1 MPSTYEPIATTT
13 LGTTAATITFSSIP
27 ATYTDLRVVC
37 VYTTANFGIYT
48 TLRFNSDSG
57 GNYSDTYIIG
67 DGSSA
72 TSARDAGSPTF
83 IGFGAYPNGISSGQF
98 NFVEADIFSYA
109 GSTNKTCLL
118 ASSLDKNGSGDV
130 QRMVGLWRNTAAI
143 TSLTIA
149 TNGGTMSIGTT
160 ATLYGIKNA

>member
-13 LGTTAATITFSSIP
+13 LGTAAGTITFSSIP

-72 TSARDAGSPTF
+72 TSARDGSATF

-98 NFVEADIFSYA
+98 NFVSADIFSYA
-109 GSTNKTCLL
+109 GSTNKTSLL
-118 ASSLDKNGSGDV
+118 TSSLDKNGSGDV

-149 TNGGTMSIGTT
+149 TNGGTMSAGST